1 MNRRN
6 RRDRHLGGR
15 PPTSHQVHAIPL
27 HRTKVDH
34 QVIARILL
42 AMFTHDSG
50 KAIDTEADET
60 TPTGSTT
67 DRTPEVVTNEN
78 TNHTWKGDIQ

>member
-6 RRDRHLGGR
+6 RRDRHPGGR
-15 PPTSHQVHAIPL
+15 PPTSHQVRAIPL
-27 HRTKVDH
+27 HRMKVDH
-34 QVIARILL
+34 QAIARILL
-42 AMFTHDSG
+42 AIFTNDSG
-50 KAIDTEADET
+50 KAIDTEVDET

-78 TNHTWKGDIQ
+78 TNHAWKGDIQ